1 MKLFTT
7 ALISQQHISS
17 SNSLTVTPLLKQ
29 RKKDQ
34 LTEELLLYCEQTFQH
49 FQNSNI
55 SKIPIKQNCKRDSS
69 CDSQTLETWSAAVF
83 WGGGRGVGEG
93 VRSVPSNQLIPCYL
107 FRQNKRVVLK
117 KKKNA
122 NPKPNNPSFSK
133 ILCDFLCVFF

>member
-69 CDSQTLETWSAAVF
+69 CDSQTLGTWSAAVF
-83 WGGGRGVGEG
+83 RGVGEG
-93 VRSVPSNQLIPCYL
+93 ELIPCYL
-107 FRQNKRVVLK
+107 FRQNKRAVLK
-117 KKKNA
+117 KKKMPIP
-122 NPKPNNPSFSK
+122 NPTIHPSLKSYVTF
-133 ILCDFLCVFF
+133 CVFSFRKHWN